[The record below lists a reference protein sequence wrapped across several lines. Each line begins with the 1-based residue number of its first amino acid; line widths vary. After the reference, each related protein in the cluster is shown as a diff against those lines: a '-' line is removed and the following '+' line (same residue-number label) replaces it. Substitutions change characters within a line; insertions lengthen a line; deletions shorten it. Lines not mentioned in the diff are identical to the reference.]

1 MPFIRI
7 TVLSPT
13 LTTDQV
19 ARLQQGT
26 TQFMATGMRKPI
38 VGIAVLVEHVVSAG
52 WSIAGRSGA
61 VAAHVEA
68 IIGLGTNTTDEKAR
82 FIADVWKLLG
92 LLNRADKPG
101 ANGDPFDERQQKSA
115 SWISVRASVAPA
127 SPSHHPGRTIDSNQ
141 REENAMD
148 IRKIV
153 TLVEEIN
160 SENGALASPA
170 LRRVAVAAIFKN
182 PLVGQAAG
190 VDLKILIDAS
200 LELGVS
206 LTKRALAA
214 LGCHPAQLRAYTK
227 AALVGTGGDLEHGA
241 AMIHPR
247 LGMAMRRTIKR
258 GRVIIPG
265 HAKVGPPGTMVDL
278 IYGPLDDGWDLDAF
292 DSTPVLIHD
301 APRSDEIVLWIGYAT
316 GPRVNAR
323 CKGPDQKEV
332 DTLIASFNNS

>member
-1 MPFIRI
+1 M
-7 TVLSPT
+7 
-13 LTTDQV
+13 
-19 ARLQQGT
+19 
-26 TQFMATGMRKPI
+26 
-38 VGIAVLVEHVVSAG
+38 
-52 WSIAGRSGA
+52 
-61 VAAHVEA
+61 
-68 IIGLGTNTTDEKAR
+68 
-82 FIADVWKLLG
+82 
-92 LLNRADKPG
+92 
-101 ANGDPFDERQQKSA
+101 
-115 SWISVRASVAPA
+115 
-127 SPSHHPGRTIDSNQ
+127 
-141 REENAMD
+141 
-148 IRKIV
+148 
-153 TLVEEIN
+153 
-160 SENGALASPA
+160 
-170 LRRVAVAAIFKN
+170 
-182 PLVGQAAG
+182 
-190 VDLKILIDAS
+190 DLKTLIDAS

-214 LGCHPAQLRAYTK
+214 LGCNPAQLRAYTK

>member
-1 MPFIRI
+1 
-7 TVLSPT
+7 
-13 LTTDQV
+13 
-19 ARLQQGT
+19 
-26 TQFMATGMRKPI
+26 
-38 VGIAVLVEHVVSAG
+38 
-52 WSIAGRSGA
+52 
-61 VAAHVEA
+61 
-68 IIGLGTNTTDEKAR
+68 
-82 FIADVWKLLG
+82 
-92 LLNRADKPG
+92 
-101 ANGDPFDERQQKSA
+101 
-115 SWISVRASVAPA
+115 
-127 SPSHHPGRTIDSNQ
+127 
-141 REENAMD
+141 MD

-170 LRRVAVAAIFKN
+170 LRRVAIAAIFKN
-182 PLVGQAAG
+182 PLAGQAAG
-190 VDLKILIDAS
+190 VDLKTLIDAS

-214 LGCHPAQLRAYTK
+214 LGCNPAQLRAYTK